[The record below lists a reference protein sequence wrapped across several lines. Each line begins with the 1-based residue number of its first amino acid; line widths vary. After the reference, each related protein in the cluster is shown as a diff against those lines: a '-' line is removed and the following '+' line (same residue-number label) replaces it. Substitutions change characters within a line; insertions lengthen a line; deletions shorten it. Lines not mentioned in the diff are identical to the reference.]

1 MNYRGSYRKLLAN
14 SRSAMVAAIEIYNKP
29 RFEYREEVFVQLL
42 INAWELLLKAMVSK
56 SKRSIYY
63 PKKKGQ
69 PYRTLSWSD
78 AFNRSKPA
86 WPNAIA
92 ASAVIA
98 NLELLGVYR
107 DNSVHFY
114 NAHGFEV
121 VIYSLAQTSITNYC
135 DLSQAVFG
143 KDLTDEISWSM
154 LPLRVRAPI
163 GPMEY
168 LSGARPAGAAHSD
181 AVDEFLKKI
190 QSAASDL
197 ADEGADTGRL
207 LTVFD
212 VSLQSTKKIEKA
224 DIVVGV
230 DREASNEPFLVT
242 KILDPNKSHPFRRK
256 DALER
261 IGDGAGGPFNQY
273 SFDAVAWH
281 LGLREKKHLC
291 WTDEATGTKKWSP
304 EIITIMKRLT
314 PEEIERARAAYSNR
328 SKGQAAPTS
337 SVA

>member
-29 RFEYREEVFVQLL
+29 RFDYREEVFVQLL

-63 PKKKGQ
+63 PKKKGE
-69 PYRTLSWSD
+69 PYRTLSWSH
-78 AFNRSKPA
+78 AFSRSKPL
-86 WPNAIA
+86 WPKEIA
-92 ASAVIA
+92 ANAVVA
-98 NLELLGVYR
+98 NLELIGVYR

-121 VIYSLAQTSITNYC
+121 VIYSLAQTAITNYC
-135 DLSQAVFG
+135 DLARAVFG
-143 KDLTDEISWSM
+143 KDLADEVTWSL
-154 LPLRVRAPI
+154 LPLGVRAPI

-168 LSGARPAGAAHSD
+168 LSGARPPGTANSD

-190 QSAASDL
+190 ESAAADL
-197 ADEGADTGRL
+197 ADEEADTGRL
-207 LTVFD
+207 LTIFD
-212 VSLQSTKKIEKA
+212 VSLQSTKKIDKA

-230 DREASNEPFLVT
+230 DHEVNNEPFLVMKT
-242 KILDPNKSHPFRRK
+242 LDPNKSHPLRRK
-256 DALER
+256 DALEK
-261 IGDGAGGPFNQY
+261 IGDGSGGHFNQY

-291 WTDEATGTKKWSP
+291 WTDDATGTKKWSL
-304 EIITIMKRLT
+304 EVVAIMKRLT
-314 PEEIERARAAYSNR
+314 SEEINQARTAYSNR
-328 SKGQAAPTS
+328 GKGQANATS